1 MLAQTLTICAVWR
14 NLFNLLEPQFLYL
27 PNGETHA
34 YLIEFKDSVKMHI
47 KSSDLRT
54 ITAP

>member
-14 NLFNLLEPQFLYL
+14 KLLNLLEPQFLHL

-34 YLIEFKDSVKMHI
+34 NLTEFKDSMKMHT
-47 KSSDLRT
+47 KSSDLHI
-54 ITAP
+54 ITVP